1 MQRRPLG
8 RTGLEITTVGFGAW
22 SFGGDWGAQDDAD
35 STAAIHRALE
45 LGINWI
51 DTAPAYGNGRS
62 EEVIGRAL
70 RGLTERPLVFTKCGL
85 PWDESGAIEIVD
97 IRPETI
103 RREIEDSLRRLEL
116 DAVDLYQVHWPPADP
131 GDLGDIESA
140 WETMLAIRDEGKARF
155 VGVSNYDAAQLA
167 RIATLG
173 RVDTLQPP
181 YSLIRRG
188 VEAEVLPYCEREGI
202 GDIVYSPLAS
212 GLLSGTMT
220 AERAANLPAD
230 DWRRGDANFQEPA
243 LSRNL
248 ATAGQVA
255 SIAARLGRSPGEVA
269 IAWTLLQ
276 PAVAGAIVG
285 FRRPAQVEALVGAS
299 ELELPEAVRAELDGL
314 GAP

>member
-1 MQRRPLG
+1 MERRRLG
-8 RTGLEITTVGFGAW
+8 RTDLEITTIGFGAW
-22 SFGGDWGAQDDAD
+22 SFGGDWGTQDDAD

-45 LGINWI
+45 LGVDWI

-70 RGLTERPLVFTKCGL
+70 SGLAERPLVFTKCGL
-85 PWDESGAIEIVD
+85 PWDENGAIEIVD

-103 RREIEDSLRRLEL
+103 RREIEDSLRRLRLE
-116 DAVDLYQVHWPPADP
+116 AVDLYQVHWPPADP
-131 GDLGDIESA
+131 RDLGDIESA
-140 WETMLAIRDEGKARF
+140 WETMIAIRDEGKARF
-155 VGVSNYDAAQLA
+155 IGVSNYDAAQLT
-167 RIATLG
+167 RIGKLG

-188 VEAEVLPYCEREGI
+188 VEEEVLPYCEHEGI
-202 GDIVYSPLAS
+202 GVIVYSPMAS

-220 AERAANLPAD
+220 AERAASLPAD
-230 DWRRGDANFQEPA
+230 DWRRSDASFQEPA

-248 ATAGQVA
+248 ATAEQVA

-276 PAVAGAIVG
+276 PSVAGAIVG
-285 FRRPAQVEALVGAS
+285 FRRSEQVEALVSAS
-299 ELELPEAVRAELDGL
+299 GLELPAEVRTELDAL
-314 GAP
+314 GST